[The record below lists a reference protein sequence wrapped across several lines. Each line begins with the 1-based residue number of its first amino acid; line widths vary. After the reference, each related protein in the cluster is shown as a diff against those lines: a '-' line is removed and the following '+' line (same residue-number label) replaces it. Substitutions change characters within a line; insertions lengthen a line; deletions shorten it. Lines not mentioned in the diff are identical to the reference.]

1 MDNISN
7 KEIVELYLDEVAR
20 IIVPE
25 AQVKFKK
32 ESWILR
38 TVRPILEVF
47 NKGYWDG
54 YITTLGNTMYV
65 PDSWFERGDAKSLLS
80 TTAHEVIHMYQAKRQ
95 STFVHDVLY
104 LFPQVLA
111 VLALLAF
118 LAIPFGLGWLW
129 TLLFLLFLLP
139 LPAPFRYM
147 KELEAYRVKILFF
160 KHAYAAGPD
169 MMQWAKDGVIQNL
182 AKSDYYFCW
191 PFPSLIQK
199 DLDKSEQFFE
209 EPQYKEILD
218 FLKRHNLT
226 LK

>member
-1 MDNISN
+1 MEN
-7 KEIVELYLDEVAR
+7 KDIVELYLDEVAR
-20 IIVPE
+20 IAVPD
-25 AQVKFKK
+25 AAVKFKK

-38 TVRPILEVF
+38 TVRPILEIF
-47 NKGYWDG
+47 NKGYWDR

-65 PDSWFERGDAKSLLS
+65 PDDWFERGDPKSLLA
-80 TTAHEVIHMYQAKRQ
+80 TTAHEVIHMYQSKRQ
-95 STFVHDVLY
+95 TNFIHGVLY

-111 VLALLAF
+111 VFSLLAF

-129 TLLFLLFLLP
+129 SLLFLLFLLP

-147 KELEAYRVKILFF
+147 KELEAYRVKLLFF

-169 MMQWAKDGVIQNL
+169 MVQWAKDGIIQNL

-191 PFPSLIQK
+191 PFPGMIQK
-199 DLDKSEQFFE
+199 DLDKSEEFFE
-209 EPQYKEILD
+209 EPQYKEIID
-218 FLKRHNLT
+218 FLERHSLT